1 MKLFSYLEKAVN
13 NIGVA
18 DIQSNDFY
26 IIKIKYYD
34 YDQKKE
40 KKLEYKIAKDS
51 TVPQLSQL
59 INKETDYKMTI
70 SSNESDYKSQTK
82 LYDIFKEKYIELDVS
97 YNPEANIPYILSF
110 KQNSNVLSDNYKS

>member
-1 MKLFSYLEKAVN
+1 MNLFTYLEKEIN
-13 NIGVA
+13 NIGIA

-34 YDQKKE
+34 YNDKEE
-40 KKLEYKIAKDS
+40 KKLEYKISKDS

-70 SSNESDYKSQTK
+70 SSNETDYKKQTK
-82 LYDIFKEKYIELDVS
+82 LYDIFKEKYVELDVN
-97 YNPEANIPYILSF
+97 YNPEANIPYVLSF
-110 KQNSNVLSDNYKS
+110 KQNSNVLSDNYKT